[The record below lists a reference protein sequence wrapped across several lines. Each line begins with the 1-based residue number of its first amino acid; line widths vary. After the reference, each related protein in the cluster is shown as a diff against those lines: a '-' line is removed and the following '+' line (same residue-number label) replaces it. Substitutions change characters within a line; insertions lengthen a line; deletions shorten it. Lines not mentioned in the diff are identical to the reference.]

1 MAKKW
6 QKVTAGVLTGVL
18 AASALAIAPGCGDT
32 LVVNIDPVEGINYTY
47 RTYTSVSPSNWNE
60 LTYEDN
66 NDTQIMSYIQSPF
79 MEFDYQ
85 FNDDETVK
93 EDGTFKVKYSA
104 ATKLED
110 VTGEMAE
117 DWGYTEQQ
125 VEDGGYAWRF
135 TLRDDLMWDDGTP
148 IYAQDFVYTMK
159 QQLDPLFKNFRAD
172 SYYSGNYIFRNAKE
186 YVYQGSVGLFDA
198 TMVYKEAD
206 YKADID
212 SKLVFQLSIVEDT
225 GSTSLMAQELIGAL
239 GESVSG
245 YGGDNEA
252 FLDDLFYVLDA
263 YSIIPKPEITDGM
276 TDEEKADA
284 VAARNA
290 KVMALEGKTLAQI
303 KADTEMNAIYE
314 MILAGW
320 SAAVGGAGNPIHLCV
335 TDYEWPEVDFSDVGI
350 FSQGTYEL
358 VIILDTPLGLI
369 DDDGNLT
376 YEAAYYMSSLP
387 LVKQSL
393 YESCKK
399 APVEGSTLWTSNYCS
414 SLETTAS
421 WGPYKLVKF
430 QAGRYYELRRNPN
443 WYGYKDYD
451 EDGKSDLYP
460 GQYQTERIVCDTVK
474 SWNTAWQ
481 MFQKGGIDGIGI
493 DVTIADDYKD
503 SSRAYFTPDDFIQSM
518 HLQSQSAALKN
529 YKVPGVDDGDDT
541 NGDETATSNRDN
553 RLLANVKFRQAV
565 SLAIDRDDYAATC
578 TTSSLKGLGYFN
590 TMHYYDVANG
600 GMYRNTEVAKEALLR
615 TYGFVE
621 DTEGKWSINNGPKM
635 DIDAAIESMTGYNV
649 DLARTLV
656 NQAIAEEIA
665 ASNWEANAV
674 LTLVWGTSID
684 SESTRRHYNY
694 IKKALTDMFVGTNL
708 EGKFELIF
716 DGSYGDKWH
725 DDFVAGKYDICTGG
739 WTGGAWNPY
748 YFIGAYIMDGTRY
761 ADGWKPSSL
770 VFEFTFPTAEGDV
783 TKKYNASEWYDILNG
798 ATNAPY
804 NGTTWPTETRLA
816 LVAKLEEEILQ
827 TYWSIPTINSF
838 AASLMTHKC
847 DYISYEYNQFMG
859 YGGIQYMTYHYTD
872 AEWKAYVAQ
881 QGTLNYKG

>member
-32 LVVNIDPVEGINYTY
+32 LVVNIDPVAGIDYTY

-66 NDTQIMSYIQSPF
+66 NDRQIMGYIQSPF

-85 FNDDETVK
+85 FNDDGTVK

-104 ATKLED
+104 VTKLED
-110 VTGEMAE
+110 VTTEMADE
-117 DWGYTEQQ
+117 WGYSAKQ
-125 VEDGGYAWRF
+125 VADGGYAWRF
-135 TLRDDLMWDDGTP
+135 TLRDDLLWDDGTP

-159 QQLDPLFKNFRAD
+159 QQLDPLFKNHGAAN
-172 SYYSGNYIFRNAKE
+172 YYSGNYIFRNAKE
-186 YVYQGSVGLFDA
+186 YVYQGSAGQFDS
-198 TMVYKEAD
+198 TMVYALSD
-206 YKADID
+206 YNTSLD
-212 SKLVFQLSIVEDT
+212 SKLIF
-225 GSTSLMAQELIGAL
+225 AL
-239 GESVSG
+239 GRNEDGNISYFTNWLYGQLGVDDAESVAEAIKG
-245 YGGDNEA
+245 YFVAD
-252 FLDDLFYVLDA
+252 LDLEV
-263 YSIIPKPEITDGM
+263 
-276 TDEEKADA
+276 
-284 VAARNA
+284 VAS
-290 KVMALEGKTLAQI
+290 MEGKTFAEI
-303 KADTEMNAIYE
+303 KANEKMNAQWDKIIGFWQSEPGEELHFFTTSY
-314 MILAGW
+314 
-320 SAAVGGAGNPIHLCV
+320 
-335 TDYEWPEVDFSDVGI
+335 TWPKVDFSEVGI

-358 VIILDTPLGLI
+358 VIILDTPLGLL
-369 DDDGNLT
+369 DENKDLT

-518 HLQSQSAALKN
+518 HLQSQPAALKN
-529 YKVPGVDDGDDT
+529 YKIPGVDDGDDT

-665 ASNWEANAV
+665 ASNWEADAV
-674 LTLVWGTSID
+674 LTLVWGNAVD

-694 IKKALTDMFVGTNL
+694 IKNALTEMFAGTNL
-708 EGKFELIF
+708 AGKFELIF
-716 DGSYGDKWH
+716 DGSYGDNWYN
-725 DDFVAGKYDICTGG
+725 DFVAGKYDICTGG

-748 YFIGAYIMDGTRY
+748 YFIGAYIMDANRY
-761 ADGWKPSSL
+761 AQGWDPASL
-770 VFEFTFPTAEGDV
+770 AFEFTFPTASGNV
-783 TKKYNASEWYDILNG
+783 TETFNCYRWYDILNG
-798 ATNAPY
+798 DDKEF
-804 NGTTWPTETRLA
+804 NGLLWPTETRLE

-859 YGGIQYMTYHYTD
+859 YGGIQYMTYNYTD
-872 AEWKAYVAQ
+872 AEWKAYVAE
-881 QGTLNYKG
+881 QGTLSYKG